1 MQVGPEAFKA
11 MITLQFNPWE
21 TPKTAAIFRQ
31 VAARSAM
38 FYNYTY
44 RPDEMVI
51 QYVAFTLLD
60 GAKII
65 QTHSANKFYHKVSDY
80 ITIVKHF

>member
-1 MQVGPEAFKA
+1 MIMQVATEAFRA
-11 MITLQFNPWE
+11 MIALQFDPWE

-44 RPDEMVI
+44 QPDEMV
-51 QYVAFTLLD
+51 
-60 GAKII
+60 K
-65 QTHSANKFYHKVSDY
+65 
-80 ITIVKHF
+80 